1 MSDENTN
8 NIPENNANQMAE
20 TQTTEPQRSDK
31 QSSDIQPKPEPTFEA
46 ALARLEEIVHA
57 LDGGDAPLDK
67 SLALFEEGVS
77 LVKLCSDKLDTAE
90 QRVKILVR
98 GDDGKLALGNFT
110 PPRD

>member
-1 MSDENTN
+1 MALENQNTA
-8 NIPENNANQMAE
+8 NAAAE
-20 TQTTEPQRSDK
+20 PNAGGTEAKS
-31 QSSDIQPKPEPTFEA
+31 EPTFEA

-77 LVKLCSDKLDTAE
+77 LVKLCQNKLDTAE

-98 GDDGKLALGNFT
+98 GDEGKLALENFT
-110 PPRD
+110 PPRG